1 MEQNQISEIKNNDN
15 EQIKKENHESHINII
30 KENKDHVD
38 NGIIIQVD
46 NLKINDSEF
55 EQRPISKSHLPSS
68 KISTLKIPFR
78 TKKTFTKNDFEIIAL
93 AGKGAYA
100 RVLRAKYLPEP
111 QGPLKAIKVMEI
123 DAMEKNNKLYQIY
136 LENEVLM
143 DLSHPNI
150 VNIEG
155 IFEDKG
161 KINIILEYLSKG
173 DFSDFLR
180 VNYPLKDDTIR
191 FFAAEIVNML
201 EYLQEKNIVHR
212 DLKPEN
218 IMMDNNYHLKLID
231 FATAKIIGKV
241 FNKQTMKFEDE
252 NDTLVDNLNNII
264 ESNIVEGDEF
274 REKRGVTFVGTAEY
288 VSPEVLKDI
297 PSGFGADIW
306 ALGCIIYQLYCGKT
320 PFKDK
325 TEYLIFKKIVEH
337 NIIFPKTV
345 PATAQDLILK
355 LLDRDPKKRLGAGEI
370 DSDTDIYH
378 LKAHPFFSDINF
390 KDLFEAPVPH
400 KEEFHNLLNH
410 EIQEEKKEIIKRH
423 LKTVATLKK
432 GMLEK
437 KSPWFHYNTRRI
449 VLDSTPRL
457 EYSDPEKNIVKG
469 SIYLTKNCKAE
480 HIDQSQFD
488 LVTPNR
494 TFKFKV
500 RIEFFIIIYNIDR
513 G

>member
-1 MEQNQISEIKNNDN
+1 M
-15 EQIKKENHESHINII
+15 
-30 KENKDHVD
+30 
-38 NGIIIQVD
+38 
-46 NLKINDSEF
+46 
-55 EQRPISKSHLPSS
+55 
-68 KISTLKIPFR
+68 
-78 TKKTFTKNDFEIIAL
+78 
-93 AGKGAYA
+93 
-100 RVLRAKYLPEP
+100 
-111 QGPLKAIKVMEI
+111 
-123 DAMEKNNKLYQIY
+123 
-136 LENEVLM
+136 
-143 DLSHPNI
+143 PN
-150 VNIEG
+150 
-155 IFEDKG
+155 
-161 KINIILEYLSKG
+161 
-173 DFSDFLR
+173 
-180 VNYPLKDDTIR
+180 
-191 FFAAEIVNML
+191 
-201 EYLQEKNIVHR
+201 
-212 DLKPEN
+212 
-218 IMMDNNYHLKLID
+218 
-231 FATAKIIGKV
+231 
-241 FNKQTMKFEDE
+241 
-252 NDTLVDNLNNII
+252 
-264 ESNIVEGDEF
+264 
-274 REKRGVTFVGTAEY
+274 
-288 VSPEVLKDI
+288 
-297 PSGFGADIW
+297 
-306 ALGCIIYQLYCGKT
+306 
-320 PFKDK
+320 
-325 TEYLIFKKIVEH
+325 

-400 KEEFHNLLNH
+400 KEEFHNLLNN

>member
-1 MEQNQISEIKNNDN
+1 
-15 EQIKKENHESHINII
+15 
-30 KENKDHVD
+30 
-38 NGIIIQVD
+38 
-46 NLKINDSEF
+46 
-55 EQRPISKSHLPSS
+55 
-68 KISTLKIPFR
+68 
-78 TKKTFTKNDFEIIAL
+78 
-93 AGKGAYA
+93 
-100 RVLRAKYLPEP
+100 
-111 QGPLKAIKVMEI
+111 
-123 DAMEKNNKLYQIY
+123 
-136 LENEVLM
+136 
-143 DLSHPNI
+143 
-150 VNIEG
+150 
-155 IFEDKG
+155 
-161 KINIILEYLSKG
+161 
-173 DFSDFLR
+173 
-180 VNYPLKDDTIR
+180 
-191 FFAAEIVNML
+191 
-201 EYLQEKNIVHR
+201 
-212 DLKPEN
+212 
-218 IMMDNNYHLKLID
+218 MDNNYHLKLID

-241 FNKQTMKFEDE
+241 FNKQTMKFENE
-252 NDTLVDNLNNII
+252 NDILVDNLNNII
-264 ESNIVEGDEF
+264 QSNIVEEDEF
-274 REKRGVTFVGTAEY
+274 REKRGITFVGTAEY

-325 TEYLIFKKIVEH
+325 TEYLIFKKIEEH

-355 LLDRDPKKRLGAGEI
+355 LLDKDPKKRLGAGDI

-390 KDLFEAPVPH
+390 KELFEAPVPH
-400 KEEFHNLLNH
+400 KEEFQNLLNN

-437 KSPWFHYNTRRI
+437 NTPWCHYNTRRI
-449 VLDSTPRL
+449 VLDSTPKL

-500 RIEFFIIIYNIDR
+500 RT
-513 G
+513 